1 MPAPLC
7 RAWQQAW
14 HRQERVLQIAGMCS
28 KEAVTKVECL
38 PQGDPAS
45 PAALTAPLVESLR
58 RITKKF
64 SGNRQGRSLHRL
76 FLDDRSWFCEKR
88 KTCLD
93 IGLEWRR
100 EVSLWGLGEN
110 KSKSD
115 FGVVG
120 NASDR
125 RNMQAELHRREQV
138 GEVKLRPRLLGS
150 RLHTNRAH
158 SKPQHE
164 EQDRLAEAK
173 KLAAWGSHLPCDQ
186 ARKAYFLKQSAV
198 AKAAPTYVRLEAL
211 RVLTG
216 FSLLST
222 ELSARLGTPEEGVWL
237 TCFWGTVLV
246 SSSVT
251 GMWLRSKS

>member
-1 MPAPLC
+1 MALARPRSRPLAGFLNAIEEGRNWPRALRQWRQVHLNKPGKPPGVLENLRPISIEPRFTDYGPLPGSDSWDLGFDIGSLTKCMAGLPARGVPTALLEPLAELEVAQRAPRGNLRYVGASDLSKAFDALHGALAVPALQRLGVPAPLC

-38 PQGDPAS
+38 PQGDPTS

-100 EVSLWGLGEN
+100 EVSLWG
-110 KSKSD
+110 
-115 FGVVG
+115 
-120 NASDR
+120 
-125 RNMQAELHRREQV
+125 
-138 GEVKLRPRLLGS
+138 
-150 RLHTNRAH
+150 
-158 SKPQHE
+158 
-164 EQDRLAEAK
+164 
-173 KLAAWGSHLPCDQ
+173 
-186 ARKAYFLKQSAV
+186 
-198 AKAAPTYVRLEAL
+198 
-211 RVLTG
+211 
-216 FSLLST
+216 
-222 ELSARLGTPEEGVWL
+222 
-237 TCFWGTVLV
+237 
-246 SSSVT
+246 
-251 GMWLRSKS
+251 